1 MDFSAGRPD
10 CPKRMVF
17 GPCGGVRDGGG
28 CEVSDLRCV
37 FLDQPLVEWPGPAR
51 AAVPLRDGGP
61 TVLVDLSV
69 TPYDPGS
76 VRRVVGI
83 LAPSSDGL
91 LIGEHANSPDFPP
104 TMFARR
110 VLDAGG
116 RPWTTLACRD
126 RNRVVLE
133 QELAGLAAVG
143 VDGVLCVTGDARGP
157 GVRPGATQVFD
168 LDGTRLTALAA
179 GAGLRVAVP
188 ESPEAPPA
196 GARPARVAVKERAG
210 ADLCVLNHVRSPRRV
225 AEFVAAA
232 REAGA
237 TLPFVAA
244 VAVYTDE
251 RSARVLQRFPGL
263 FLDDAVVERVLA
275 APDPRAAG
283 IAAAVTE
290 ARALLAIDGVVGVN
304 LSGMGSDKGIED
316 GALVKAAIADELR
329 EAG

>member
-1 MDFSAGRPD
+1 
-10 CPKRMVF
+10 MVF
-17 GPCGGVRDGGG
+17 GPCGGVRADGG
-28 CEVSDLRCV
+28 CEVADHRCV
-37 FLDQPLVEWPGPAR
+37 FLDQPLVQWEGPATTGAGR
-51 AAVPLRDGGP
+51 PLPDGRP
-61 TVLVDLSV
+61 SVLTDLSV
-69 TPYDPGS
+69 DAYDPAS

-104 TMFARR
+104 TMFAAE
-110 VLDAGG
+110 VMSAGG

-157 GVRPGATQVFD
+157 GVRPGVTQVFD
-168 LDGTRLTALAA
+168 LDGTRLAALAA
-179 GAGLRVAVP
+179 EAGLTVAVP
-188 ESPEAPPA
+188 ESPDAPPIE
-196 GARPARVAVKERAG
+196 ARPARVVVKQRAG
-210 ADLCVLNHVRSPRRV
+210 AQLCVLNHVPSPRRV

-232 REAGA
+232 RAAGA
-237 TLPFVAA
+237 TVPFVAA

-263 FLDDAVVERVLA
+263 HLDDAAVERVLA

-283 IAAAVTE
+283 IAAAVAQ
-290 ARALLAIDGVVGVN
+290 ARALLAVDGVVGVN
-304 LSGMGSDKGIED
+304 LSGMGSDRGVED
-316 GALVKAAIADELR
+316 GALVKAAVADELR
-329 EAG
+329 EAA